1 MSEEN
6 RKISNI
12 ISRLFIKIK
21 RILKSMKLRIF
32 IAIII
37 AGMIP
42 AIIVQPFIGRSVER
56 EMKNTKVDKMLGQ
69 CNIIREQISVSD
81 FFTGDNSKLLDSDFT
96 EVSAMN
102 DGRIMVIDNNF
113 NIVKDTYVIDEGKVC
128 VSSDVLKAYKGKSV
142 TRFDEKNKYI
152 EISIPIYDN
161 EKHIEGVLC
170 LTASTK
176 DVEMSVNNIQNRQT
190 IITLI
195 LFLIIVL
202 FAYIICNRLVRPFK
216 KLEKT
221 FEKVS
226 EGYLDN
232 KLALDGYTET
242 EQIATSYNDMLDK
255 MKIVDESREEF
266 VSNVSHELKTPMT
279 SIKVLADSLT
289 MQENVPSEIYKEF
302 FEDIVKEIDRENLII
317 SNLLTLVRTDKKN
330 GHLNIESVNIN
341 ELVEAILKRVRP
353 LATQKNVEIV
363 LESFRP
369 VIASVDQLKLTS
381 AITNLVENA
390 VKYNVMDGWVRVTLN
405 ADHKYFYIKVAD
417 SGIGIPSESKDRV
430 FERFYR
436 VDKARSRQ
444 TGGTGLGL
452 AITSN
457 IIKMHN
463 GAIKVYSKEGE
474 GTTFIVRIPLNYV
487 NNETYDDYKD
497 EIAGDIDEKESELQE
512 ENGEKSLEEK
522 IYLYYINKDETKL
535 VKTVYTPDKTD
546 DVLKQTKNVIRQ
558 MNKTSKEVNV
568 ITAKP
573 EDVKINNI
581 SYLDSI
587 ITIDFTSDYEEMTP
601 VREVLLR
608 SAIVLTV
615 SQIDGVGGVAF
626 TVNGENL
633 TNNSDVPVGIMNAA
647 SIVDNIGNNTDN
659 LTKVDADIYFGDSS
673 GSRLKAYRYIGSCD
687 QNTSAEKLIIEK
699 LIAGNNGED
708 YTRTIPKD
716 TTLLS
721 VVTKDGICYVNFD
734 AKFNSESSDIVP
746 QIQIYSVVNSLCELP
761 YINKVQIS
769 INGLTNEKLGGEIS
783 LNKLFERNLDL
794 VSK

>member
-1 MSEEN
+1 M
-6 RKISNI
+6 
-12 ISRLFIKIK
+12 K
-21 RILKSMKLRIF
+21 RIKLIAVIMSLIMIFLTGCTAEKKKSR
-32 IAIII
+32 
-37 AGMIP
+37 
-42 AIIVQPFIGRSVER
+42 
-56 EMKNTKVDKMLGQ
+56 
-69 CNIIREQISVSD
+69 
-81 FFTGDNSKLLDSDFT
+81 
-96 EVSAMN
+96 
-102 DGRIMVIDNNF
+102 
-113 NIVKDTYVIDEGKVC
+113 
-128 VSSDVLKAYKGKSV
+128 
-142 TRFDEKNKYI
+142 
-152 EISIPIYDN
+152 
-161 EKHIEGVLC
+161 
-170 LTASTK
+170 
-176 DVEMSVNNIQNRQT
+176 
-190 IITLI
+190 
-195 LFLIIVL
+195 
-202 FAYIICNRLVRPFK
+202 
-216 KLEKT
+216 
-221 FEKVS
+221 
-226 EGYLDN
+226 
-232 KLALDGYTET
+232 
-242 EQIATSYNDMLDK
+242 
-255 MKIVDESREEF
+255 
-266 VSNVSHELKTPMT
+266 
-279 SIKVLADSLT
+279 
-289 MQENVPSEIYKEF
+289 
-302 FEDIVKEIDRENLII
+302 
-317 SNLLTLVRTDKKN
+317 
-330 GHLNIESVNIN
+330 
-341 ELVEAILKRVRP
+341 
-353 LATQKNVEIV
+353 
-363 LESFRP
+363 
-369 VIASVDQLKLTS
+369 
-381 AITNLVENA
+381 
-390 VKYNVMDGWVRVTLN
+390 
-405 ADHKYFYIKVAD
+405 
-417 SGIGIPSESKDRV
+417 
-430 FERFYR
+430 
-436 VDKARSRQ
+436 
-444 TGGTGLGL
+444 
-452 AITSN
+452 
-457 IIKMHN
+457 
-463 GAIKVYSKEGE
+463 
-474 GTTFIVRIPLNYV
+474 
-487 NNETYDDYKD
+487 DD
-497 EIAGDIDEKESELQE
+497 
-512 ENGEKSLEEK
+512 

-783 LNKLFERNLDL
+783 LNKLFERNLYL